1 MLSADHEQQ
10 TEQAAAACRIGI
22 DYPAPIVD
30 HAEARAR
37 AMAAY
42 DVARRTS

>member
-1 MLSADHEQQ
+1 MSTE
-10 TEQAAAACRIGI
+10 EQAAAACRIGR

-37 AMAAY
+37 ALAWFQALR
-42 DVARRTS
+42 DTR

>member
-1 MLSADHEQQ
+1 MTPEQQ
-10 TEQAAAACRIGI
+10 ASAECRIGT

-37 AMAAY
+37 ALAWFRSVRVEAEGG
-42 DVARRTS
+42 